1 MEEGCHLFL
10 VLNPASG
17 HSRRD
22 EIMARLEST
31 FTAPQWLLEVYEITG
46 SDDVAAVT
54 RAALQRGATLVVAA
68 GGDGTVLNV
77 ANGLINSQ
85 VPLGILPLGT
95 GNGLARGLNIPLDLD
110 GALNLLTGEHSVMP
124 IDTLKVNQTYYVLDV
139 SAGISPQLM
148 RDTKTE
154 LKKRFGRLAYLWTA
168 LRRTNLFRV
177 RRYRLTIDGAF
188 YSLLATEVL
197 ISNGTM
203 LEAPTTTI
211 GPPETFTD
219 KQLEVYV
226 ITARNLLD
234 YLQLG
239 WAVLRRAPRDA
250 PVVKHFPVKH
260 FIRLDARR
268 RSQLVQADGEVIGRT
283 PVTVEL
289 MPDAIRMI
297 VPPTATAAVKA
308 TEAGDVTE
316 SAPAAGKS
324 SVSET
329 PQSVQQ

>member
-1 MEEGCHLFL
+1 MKKACHLFL
-10 VLNPASG
+10 VLNPAAG

-22 EIMARLEST
+22 EIMVRLEST
-31 FTAPQWLLEVYEITG
+31 FTAPQWQLEVYEITG
-46 SDDVAAVT
+46 SEDVAAVT
-54 RAALQRGATLVVAA
+54 RTARERGANLVVAA
-68 GGDGTVLNV
+68 GGDGTVLTV

-95 GNGLARGLNIPLDLD
+95 GNGLARGMNIPLNLD

-154 LKKRFGRLAYLWTA
+154 LKKRFGRLAYFWTA

-188 YSLLATEVL
+188 YSLLATEVM
-197 ISNGTM
+197 IANGTL
-203 LEAPTTTI
+203 LEAPTATI

-226 ITARNLLD
+226 LTARNLLD
-234 YLQLG
+234 YLRLG
-239 WAVLRRAPRDA
+239 WAVLRRAPRAA
-250 PVVKHFPVKH
+250 PVVRHFPVKH
-260 FIRLDARR
+260 FVRLDARR
-268 RSQLVQADGEVIGRT
+268 RSHLVQADGEVIGHT
-283 PVTVEL
+283 PITVEL
-289 MPDAIRMI
+289 IPDALHVI
-297 VPPTATAAVKA
+297 VPPTAVAVPSTAVAAPPTAAA
-308 TEAGDVTE
+308 
-316 SAPAAGKS
+316 APA
-324 SVSET
+324 SVGMANRT
-329 PQSVQQ
+329 TAVIT